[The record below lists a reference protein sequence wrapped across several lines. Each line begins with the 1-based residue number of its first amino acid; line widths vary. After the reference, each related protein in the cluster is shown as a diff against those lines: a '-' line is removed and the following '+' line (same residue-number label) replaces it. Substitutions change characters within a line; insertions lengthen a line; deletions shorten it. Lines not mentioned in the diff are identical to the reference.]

1 MKGDNHRKINGLPVV
16 DATKPVRLHI
26 TKADVVKGRTKDP
39 GGCAAAVA
47 CCRQLKA
54 TEARIHLSRAYVR
67 FNGKWLRY
75 ETKGPLRSE
84 IVTFDRGGKVD
95 PGEYMLK
102 TVDTAE
108 IVRRGKAHSQRPPRH
123 LRSSKSSKSKRLR
136 HVLTNVRHIAKFV
149 D

>member
-1 MKGDNHRKINGLPVV
+1 MKGSSHRKINGLPVV

-26 TKADVVKGRTKDP
+26 TKSDVVKGRTKDP

-75 ETKGPLRSE
+75 ETTGPLRSE
-84 IVTFDRGGKVD
+84 IVTFDRGGKFE

-108 IVRRGKAHSQRPPRH
+108 LMRRGKAHSQRPRKHPRVG
-123 LRSSKSSKSKRLR
+123 KSKRLR

-149 D
+149 DA